1 MKRLTFLQLPVYL
14 FPGYLSQSLLNRD
27 SKTFWKNFKDINSAN
42 VSPSA
47 NINGSVIDS
56 DIVISFSNCYSSV
69 YVDSEDGI
77 LFGMHCLKN

>member
-1 MKRLTFLQLPVYL
+1 MYL

-42 VSPSA
+42 VPPSA
-47 NINGSVIDS
+47 NINGSIIDS

-69 YVDSEDGI
+69 YVDSEVNN
-77 LFGMHCLKN
+77 CLKNKFDQMFRLY